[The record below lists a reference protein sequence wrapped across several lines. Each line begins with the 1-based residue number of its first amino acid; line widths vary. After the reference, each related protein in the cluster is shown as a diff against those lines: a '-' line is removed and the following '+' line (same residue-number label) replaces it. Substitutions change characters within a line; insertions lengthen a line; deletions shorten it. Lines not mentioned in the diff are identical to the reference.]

1 MEATF
6 AGYPA
11 ARCGCVKKTSKQM
24 LQLKW
29 KLFISQFLVYI
40 LLFIL
45 GSLLQSGMWRPCST
59 MKIRATPKGNLGAPI
74 SSVMIGLQALGGRE
88 KGTGSGAG
96 KPVFNLGKGHSLCLT
111 FLICKMEIIR
121 SCRVWGE

>member
-29 KLFISQFLVYI
+29 KSFISQLLVYI
-40 LLFIL
+40 IL

-59 MKIRATPKGNLGAPI
+59 VKIRATPKGNLGAPF
-74 SSVMIGLQALGGRE
+74 SSMMIALQASGGRE

-96 KPVFNLGKGHSLCLT
+96 KPVFNLGRGHFSVSHFPHL
-111 FLICKMEIIR
+111 
-121 SCRVWGE
+121 